1 MKIFR
6 TEMNNAD
13 VFELMVAVR
22 KEYPGWLLPKNG
34 DITVNPLHCT
44 AF

>member
-6 TEMNNAD
+6 TEMNNAE

-22 KEYPGWLLPKNG
+22 KEYPGWALNCYQKMV
-34 DITVNPLHCT
+34 ISQ
-44 AF
+44 